1 MKMLCCLEL
10 KILGLEK
17 DEYGIK
23 ALKKTRLGVDYLRN
37 RFHVAVRL
45 FLLHR
50 PMVTWNQ
57 FVLYNDQERKK
68 TDTQETYL
76 PRTS

>member
-1 MKMLCCLEL
+1 MKMLCYLEL
-10 KILGLEK
+10 KILG

-68 TDTQETYL
+68 DRCT
-76 PRTS
+76 

>member
-10 KILGLEK
+10 KILGVEK
-17 DEYGIK
+17 DGYVSRKIGIK
-23 ALKKTRLGVDYLRN
+23 ALKEIRLGVDYLRN

-50 PMVTWNQ
+50 PMATCNQ

-68 TDTQETYL
+68 DRCT
-76 PRTS
+76 

>member
-57 FVLYNDQERKK
+57 FVLHNDQERKK
-68 TDTQETYL
+68 DRCT
-76 PRTS
+76 